1 MVAKARAIRG
11 DPAILFSPKRVATVG
26 VMLKRWVDYV
36 LPALALFACVWVS
49 RVFVAADVVALVM
62 PLASLLA
69 IALVGVVGGL
79 LPALPLGVG
88 YGLMR
93 ARPVVSAALVVAS
106 TASVL
111 ELVFASLSVPWWSF
125 VSWFVLPLEC
135 ITLVVFF
142 PAAAWVGSHLLSS
155 RPPAVRRRAGL
166 ILFAVLTLCAIAWPW
181 LYSCVQLGACGLVA

>member
-1 MVAKARAIRG
+1 MTAR
-11 DPAILFSPKRVATVG
+11 G
-26 VMLKRWVDYV
+26 VMLKRMVDYV

-49 RVFVAADVVALVM
+49 RVFVAADVVAFVM

-79 LPALPLGVG
+79 LPALPLGVA
-88 YGLMR
+88 YGLLR
-93 ARPVVSAALVVAS
+93 GPPVVPAALVVAS

-111 ELVFASLSVPWWSF
+111 ELVFASISVPWWAF

-135 ITLVVFF
+135 VTLVVFF

-155 RPPAVRRRAGL
+155 RPPAVRRRVGL
-166 ILFAVLTLCAIAWPW
+166 VLFAVLTLCAITWPW